1 MPFEQKGDHAR
12 AEFRGPYNDITTNV
26 YNNSSMLIE
35 LNN

>member
-12 AEFRGPYNDITTNV
+12 AEFNAPYYDITT
-26 YNNSSMLIE
+26 YNNSSMFIE

>member
-1 MPFEQKGDHAR
+1 MPFEQKGDRAH
-12 AEFRGPYNDITTNV
+12 AEFHGPYHDITNI